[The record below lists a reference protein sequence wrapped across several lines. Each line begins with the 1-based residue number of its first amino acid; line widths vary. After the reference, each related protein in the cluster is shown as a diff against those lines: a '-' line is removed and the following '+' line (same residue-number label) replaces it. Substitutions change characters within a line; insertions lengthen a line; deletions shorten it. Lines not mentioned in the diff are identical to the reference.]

1 MALLRGS
8 LRLSKSVFGAS
19 RFEARSLSNV
29 KDASNVGFVGL
40 GNMGAPMAANLA
52 KFGHRMVVYDR
63 DPFRASEF
71 KKVFNG
77 AVTAETPR
85 EVAANCRIVISMLP
99 GPSEVREV
107 CLDPDNGLFVEA
119 RSRSVFIDSSTI
131 EPATAKDLSAA
142 LVTKNPNALFI
153 DAPVSGGVPGAVNR
167 TLTFMA
173 GCSEETLSPLESLFM
188 CMGKR
193 AISCGDAGSG
203 QVAKVCNN
211 LILGISMTA
220 VSEAM
225 SLAKRL
231 GMEAQPLTDIVNSS
245 SGRCWSSD
253 TYHPVPNVM
262 ENVPSSNGYDKG
274 FACDLMLKDLG
285 IAIKEA
291 KRVEAQAPLGLLTAA
306 LFKSMS
312 EKGAGKKD
320 FSGIYHYYYQKEDL
334 KKQRPDSEKDTNDL
348 ASEESAS

>member
-1 MALLRGS
+1 
-8 LRLSKSVFGAS
+8 
-19 RFEARSLSNV
+19 
-29 KDASNVGFVGL
+29 
-40 GNMGAPMAANLA
+40 
-52 KFGHRMVVYDR
+52 
-63 DPFRASEF
+63 
-71 KKVFNG
+71 
-77 AVTAETPR
+77 
-85 EVAANCRIVISMLP
+85 
-99 GPSEVREV
+99 
-107 CLDPDNGLFVEA
+107 
-119 RSRSVFIDSSTI
+119 
-131 EPATAKDLSAA
+131 
-142 LVTKNPNALFI
+142 
-153 DAPVSGGVPGAVNR
+153 
-167 TLTFMA
+167 MA

-193 AISCGDAGSG
+193 AISCGDVGSG

-231 GMEAQPLTDIVNSS
+231 GMEAQPLTDIVNCS

-320 FSGIYHYYYQKEDL
+320 FSGIYHYYYQKEDV
-334 KKQRPDSEKDTNDL
+334 KKQRPDSENDKKDL
-348 ASEESAS
+348 ASEGSAS